1 MALEAPTQSIGL
13 TRELDASALLRQHTE
28 FQRDY
33 NWALLMPQQV
43 NGTAGLEISKF
54 CKRIT
59 FGDKNIETVRFLI
72 IQAKK
77 QFIPDSL
84 LIDQVQL
91 TFLAPCPDIVQDYF
105 SAWRQLM
112 IDNSG
117 NYTPQA
123 AYKFSIFIYLYTQ
136 RGNEGTIIQLKGAFP
151 VKVPA
156 YNLSYAN
163 EDILKYEIVLSVD
176 DFAIQ

>member
-105 SAWRQLM
+105 SAWRL
-112 IDNSG
+112 
-117 NYTPQA
+117 
-123 AYKFSIFIYLYTQ
+123 FIYLYTQ